1 MHRCNVANA
10 AILHHY
16 DDDVDLL
23 HHCHVLVYLFSLP
36 GILTYSKKHLF
47 QETTF
52 TGCAPI

>member
-1 MHRCNVANA
+1 MHHCNVANA
-10 AILHHY
+10 AILHHC

-23 HHCHVLVYLFSLP
+23 HHCDVLVYLFSVP
-36 GILTYSKKHLF
+36 GILTYFKEHLF